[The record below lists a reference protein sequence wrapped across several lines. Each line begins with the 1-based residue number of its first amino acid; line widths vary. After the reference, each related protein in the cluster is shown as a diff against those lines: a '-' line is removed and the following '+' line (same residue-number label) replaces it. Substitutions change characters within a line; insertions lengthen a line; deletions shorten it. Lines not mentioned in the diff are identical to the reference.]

1 MGESVPEP
9 ETPAK
14 SLSLRRSVRKSVSI
28 FILDPRV
35 SCKIVLSVHARVFR
49 IFTSSAPLVH
59 YKTEGCPLR
68 FHAVIWGNYRFNF

>member
-14 SLSLRRSVRKSVSI
+14 SLSLRRSVRNSVSI

-49 IFTSSAPLVH
+49 IFTYFFCALGPLQNRRL
-59 YKTEGCPLR
+59 PS
-68 FHAVIWGNYRFNF
+68 